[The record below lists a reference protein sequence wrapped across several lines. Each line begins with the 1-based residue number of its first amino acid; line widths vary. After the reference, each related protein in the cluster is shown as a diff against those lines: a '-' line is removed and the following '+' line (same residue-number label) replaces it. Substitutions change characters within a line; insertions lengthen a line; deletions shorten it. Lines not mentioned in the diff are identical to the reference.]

1 MTSPDRPEIPTST
14 GAMLERTR
22 RRAEQMRRRRRAALA
37 AVAAVVAV
45 GLPLVLIDTRHSGR
59 VLRTVGEPTSVA
71 PATSAKT
78 EPTPSTARP
87 QPALPSTSRPSVD
100 TTTITTTAS
109 SAVKDCSSG
118 QLKASLM
125 NPNGAAGSVGYD
137 LVLRNTGSVTCS
149 LRGYP
154 GVSYVTGATGATVG
168 APAQR
173 DNLGTINTITLSPG
187 HAARATLIEVNS
199 LNYPPD
205 TCRLT
210 QVGGLR
216 IYPPNQT
223 VALFVPQTARA
234 CANPADA
241 ILSIGPLEAFPGG

>member
-22 RRAEQMRRRRRAALA
+22 RRAEQMRRRRRAAM
-37 AVAAVVAV
+37 VAVVAV
-45 GLPLVLIDTRHSGR
+45 LAVALPLVLIDTRHSGR

-78 EPTPSTARP
+78 EPTPSTALP
-87 QPALPSTSRPSVD
+87 EPTLPSTSRPSVD
-100 TTTITTTAS
+100 TTTTTTAS
-109 SAVKDCSSG
+109 SAAVKDCSSS

-125 NPNGAAGSVGYD
+125 NPSGAAGSVGYD
-137 LVLRNTGSVTCS
+137 LVLRNTGVVTCS

-154 GVSYVTGATGATVG
+154 GVSYVTGATGTTVG

-173 DNLGTINTITLSPG
+173 DNFGPINTITLSPG
-187 HAARATLIEVNS
+187 HAARATLIEVSS

-210 QVGGLR
+210 QVSGLR

-223 VALFVPQTARA
+223 AALFVPQSTRA

-241 ILSIGPLEAFPGG
+241 TLSIRPLEAFPGG

>member
-37 AVAAVVAV
+37 AVAVAVAVV
-45 GLPLVLIDTRHSGR
+45 LPLVLIDTRHSGR
-59 VLRTVGEPTSVA
+59 VLRTVGQPTSVA
-71 PATSAKT
+71 PATSAT
-78 EPTPSTARP
+78 TPSSALP
-87 QPALPSTSRPSVD
+87 QPTLPATTRPSVD
-100 TTTITTTAS
+100 TTTTTTTAAS
-109 SAVKDCSSG
+109 SAAVKDCSSS
-118 QLKASLM
+118 QLKASLV

-137 LVLRNTGSVTCS
+137 LVLRNSGAQTCS

-154 GVSYVTGATGATVG
+154 GVSYVTGAAGTAVG

-173 DNLGTINTITLSPG
+173 DNFGPINTITLSPG

-210 QVGGLR
+210 QVSGLR

-223 VALFVPQTARA
+223 AALFVPQSARA

-241 ILSIGPLEAFPGG
+241 ILTIRPLEAFPGG